1 MGKWG
6 EREGERERREGE
18 EAGEAGRGREGIS
31 RTVVSRV
38 QTLAAL
44 TKPGGGTTT
53 LGGGTPDTG
62 CGTPFRL
69 TLTTD
74 TQPTPP
80 SCLQHQRFP
89 KSSHA
94 DRHVSILTRHNGM
107 MVNGTGGVWGKECD
121 PRWELGT
128 RQLWTC
134 VDIALTMEPESTL
147 PHHLSTARRHSIK
160 LYGETGSMLG

>member
-74 TQPTPP
+74 TQPTPHRVSNISASP
-80 SCLQHQRFP
+80 S
-89 KSSHA
+89 
-94 DRHVSILTRHNGM
+94 RHMPTDTLVYS
-107 MVNGTGGVWGKECD
+107 
-121 PRWELGT
+121 LG
-128 RQLWTC
+128 
-134 VDIALTMEPESTL
+134 IM
-147 PHHLSTARRHSIK
+147 
-160 LYGETGSMLG
+160 G